1 MKRKAWIAVIALA
14 AVMGLLLFPVA
25 GTVRYW
31 QGWLYLAVFFSMTV
45 PIAGY
50 LMKHDPALLERRMR
64 GGPTAEKEPA
74 QKIIMLAATLGF
86 AGILVVS
93 ALDFRFKWSDIS
105 PHTVIA
111 GDLLTVLGFY
121 ITFLVYKENSFASAT
136 IEVVPNQRVIS
147 TGPYALVRHPM
158 YTGGMIYLLGMP
170 LALGSW
176 WGFVPLA
183 AMLPALFWRLSN
195 EEQFLSEHLPG
206 YSEYLAKVRWRM
218 IPKVY

>member
-31 QGWLYLAVFFSMTV
+31 QGWLYLAVFFSLTA
-45 PIAGY
+45 PITGY
-50 LMKHDPALLERRMR
+50 LLKRDPALLQRRMS
-64 GGPTAEKEPA
+64 GGPIAEKEPA
-74 QKIIMLAATLGF
+74 QKIIMSVATLGF
-86 AGILVVS
+86 AGILVAS
-93 ALDFRFKWSDIS
+93 ALDFRFNWSDVS
-105 PHTVIA
+105 PYAVIV

-136 IEVVPNQRVIS
+136 IEVTPHQKVIS

-158 YTGGMIYLLGMP
+158 YAGGMLYLLGMP

-176 WGFVPLA
+176 WAFVALA
-183 AMLPALFWRLSN
+183 AMLPALFWRISK

-206 YSEYLAKVRWRM
+206 YSEYLAKVRWPL

>member
-14 AVMGLLLFPVA
+14 AVMGLLLFPAA

-31 QGWLYLAVFFSMTV
+31 QGWLYLAVFFSMTA
-45 PIAGY
+45 PITAY
-50 LMKHDPALLERRMR
+50 LLKNDPALLERRMS
-64 GGPTAEKEPA
+64 GGPTAEKERA
-74 QKIIMLAATLGF
+74 QKIIMSVATLGF

-93 ALDFRFKWSDIS
+93 ALDFRFQWSNVS
-105 PHTVIA
+105 PYAVIV
-111 GDLLTVLGFY
+111 GNLLTVLGFC

-136 IEVVPNQRVIS
+136 IEVVPGQRVIS
-147 TGPYALVRHPM
+147 TGPYAFVRHPM
-158 YTGGMIYLLGMP
+158 YTGGMLYLLGMP

-183 AMLPALFWRLSN
+183 AMLPALFWRISN
-195 EEQFLSEHLPG
+195 EEQFLSTHLPG
-206 YSEYLAKVRWRM
+206 YSDYLAKVRWRM

>member
-31 QGWLYLAVFFSMTV
+31 QEWLYLAVFFSLTA
-45 PIAGY
+45 PITGY
-50 LMKHDPALLERRMR
+50 LLKNDPALLERRMS
-64 GGPTAEKEPA
+64 GGPAAEREPA
-74 QKIIMLAATLGF
+74 QKIIMSIATLGF
-86 AGILVVS
+86 AGILAVS
-93 ALDFRFKWSDIS
+93 AFDFRFKWSDVS
-105 PHTVIA
+105 PYAVIV

-136 IEVVPNQRVIS
+136 IEVAPGQKVIS
-147 TGPYALVRHPM
+147 TGPYAIVRHPM
-158 YTGGMIYLLGMP
+158 YTGGMFYLFGMP

-183 AMLPALFWRLSN
+183 AMLPALFWRISK

-206 YSEYLAKVRWRM
+206 YSAYLAKVRWRM